1 MGFRLNMAEVQ
12 IKGFEDLRRETE
24 NICKDVLDRAIK
36 AAEDAAAEVI
46 KKAVEASAPRR
57 TGQLA
62 GNIIVYESIDR
73 KALAGSG
80 RKRLLVGPEKRKGF
94 YGYFYN
100 FGRKGQP
107 ARPWFETAS
116 ASVEA
121 QAMEAGIAAFQAV
134 IQQELGR

>member
-1 MGFRLNMAEVQ
+1 VAGIEIRGSE
-12 IKGFEDLRRETE
+12 ELRRNTDH
-24 NICKDVLDRAIK
+24 ICKDVLDRAIK

-46 KKAVEASAPRR
+46 RKAVESSAPRR

-62 GNIIVYESIDR
+62 GNIIVYESVDR
-73 KALAGSG
+73 KALTGSG
-80 RKRLLVGPEKRKGF
+80 GKRLLVGPEKRKGF

-121 QAMEAGIAAFQAV
+121 QAMEAGIAAFQEV
-134 IQQELGR
+134 IEREPGR

>member
-1 MGFRLNMAEVQ
+1 V
-12 IKGFEDLRRETE
+12 
-24 NICKDVLDRAIK
+24 
-36 AAEDAAAEVI
+36 
-46 KKAVEASAPRR
+46 
-57 TGQLA
+57 
-62 GNIIVYESIDR
+62 DR
-73 KALAGSG
+73 KALAGSA

-116 ASVEA
+116 AGVEA
-121 QAMEAGIAAFQAV
+121 QATEAGIAPFQKV

>member
-1 MGFRLNMAEVQ
+1 MAGIEL
-12 IKGFEDLRRETE
+12 KGFEELRRNTDH
-24 NICKDVLDRAIK
+24 ICNDVLDRAIK

-62 GNIIVYESIDR
+62 SNIIVYESVDR

-94 YGYFYN
+94 YGYFYD

-107 ARPWFETAS
+107 ARPWFEAAS

-121 QAMEAGIAAFQAV
+121 QAMEAGIAAFQEV
-134 IQQELGR
+134 ILRELGQ

>member
-1 MGFRLNMAEVQ
+1 MAGIE
-12 IKGFEDLRRETE
+12 IKGFEELRRNTE
-24 NICKDVLDRAIK
+24 HICKEVLDRAIN
-36 AAEDAAAEVI
+36 AAEDAAAQVI
-46 KKAVEASAPRR
+46 RQAVEASSPRR

-62 GNIIVYESIDR
+62 RSIIVYESVDR
-73 KALAGSG
+73 KALAGSA

-121 QAMEAGIAAFQAV
+121 QATEAGIAAFQKV

>member
-1 MGFRLNMAEVQ
+1 VAGIE
-12 IKGFEDLRRETE
+12 IKGFEELRSNTE
-24 NICKDVLDRAIK
+24 HICKEVLDRAVK
-36 AAEDAAAEVI
+36 AAEDAAAEVV
-46 KKAVEASAPRR
+46 KKAAEASAPRL

-62 GNIIVYESIDR
+62 SNIIVYESIDR

-107 ARPWFETAS
+107 ARAWFETAS

-121 QAMEAGIAAFQAV
+121 QAMEAGIAAFQEV
-134 IQQELGR
+134 IEQEIGSK

>member
-1 MGFRLNMAEVQ
+1 MAGIEIQ
-12 IKGFEDLRRETE
+12 GFEELRRNTE
-24 NICKDVLDRAIK
+24 HICKEVLDRAIK

-46 KKAVEASAPRR
+46 KKAVEASAPRK

-73 KALAGSG
+73 KALTGSG

-94 YGYFYN
+94 YGYFYD

-121 QAMEAGIAAFQAV
+121 QAMEAGITAFQEV
-134 IQQELGR
+134 IQRELGQ

>member
-1 MGFRLNMAEVQ
+1 MAGIE
-12 IKGFEDLRRETE
+12 IKGFEELRRNTDHV
-24 NICKDVLDRAIK
+24 CKDVLDRAIK
-36 AAEDAAAEVI
+36 AAEDAASEVI
-46 KKAVEASAPRR
+46 RKAVEASAPRR

-62 GNIIVYESIDR
+62 GNIIVYESVNR
-73 KALAGSG
+73 KALTGSG

-107 ARPWFETAS
+107 ARAWFEIAS

-121 QAMEAGIAAFQAV
+121 QAMEAGIAVFQEV
-134 IQQELGR
+134 IERELGG

>member
-1 MGFRLNMAEVQ
+1 MAGIE
-12 IKGFEDLRRETE
+12 IKGFEELRRNTE
-24 NICKDVLDRAIK
+24 HICKDVLDRAIQ

-46 KKAVEASAPRR
+46 RQAVEASAPRR

-62 GNIIVYESIDR
+62 GSVIVYESVDR

-116 ASVEA
+116 SSVEA

-134 IQQELGR
+134 IAQELGR